1 MVVVCGMCSSKRSHL
16 PTSLLSTRP
25 FCRARAALRQASVRT
40 SARAGAYPG
49 GGACAR
55 AQGRGLRL
63 SDAHWRWRSLAPRAR
78 LAQLRAASMPPAD
91 DPLRAASAQA
101 AAERRA
107 GENEGVDGGDGAAR
121 TAWRASASR
130 PRCARAWRARSLPAE
145 RRAARR
151 RVRSSAARPA
161 RPAPPR
167 RDCAALRPTVGASR
181 PSTCAPPAACTP
193 RRRAVLHCS
202 GSRIYFEKFTSE
214 SL

>member
-1 MVVVCGMCSSKRSHL
+1 MVVVCGMCSSKGSHL
-16 PTSLLSTRP
+16 STSLVAPVLPRA
-25 FCRARAALRQASVRT
+25 CRAASKRANECAALASRRVSGRRRVR
-40 SARAGAYPG
+40 ARKG
-49 GGACAR
+49 GGCVSQMHTGDGA
-55 AQGRGLRL
+55 
-63 SDAHWRWRSLAPRAR
+63 RSLHRAR

-130 PRCARAWRARSLPAE
+130 PRCIRAWRARSLPAE
-145 RRAARR
+145 RRAVRR

-193 RRRAVLHCS
+193 RRRAVLARYS
-202 GSRIYFEKFTSE
+202 
-214 SL
+214 